1 MVQVALKDNA
11 LDIEIGLGIGQQD
24 LGRVLFCALTI
35 CVEQQA
41 VVLQSGVF
49 ARALDD
55 EGVDFLG

>member
-24 LGRVLFCALTI
+24 LGSALFCVLTI
-35 CVEQQA
+35 CVEQQR
-41 VVLQSGVF
+41 VVLQAGMF
-49 ARALDD
+49 ARAFDG